1 MFKLIAQDGTQHPIS
16 RQVTTIGREG
26 CDILLLL
33 DEVVSRQHA
42 RIEWQGQSLVIAD
55 LGSTNGTFVN
65 GVQVQSPRTLQ
76 PGDVIQVGETVLTV
90 HAEGK
95 APATRAL
102 SEPSPWQAPSA
113 GDTGVAHQ
121 LTPAPVHQTPPVHSQ
136 PTKDKTLAYVLE
148 ILLLGLGWIYA
159 GETSTGIVI
168 LVGWVVL
175 GLMVGLPVDILTGGL
190 GCLCTVPLAM
200 LAYVFS
206 ITRLSKHMNARPEV
220 FR

>member
-1 MFKLIAQDGTQHPIS
+1 MFKLIAQDGTQYPITHP
-16 RQVTTIGREG
+16 VTTIGREG
-26 CDILLLL
+26 CDILLLQ

-42 RIEWQGQSLVIAD
+42 QLKWQGQSLVVAD

-76 PGDVIQVGETVLTV
+76 PGDVIQVGDTTLTV
-90 HAEGK
+90 RAEGK
-95 APATRAL
+95 SPATRAL
-102 SEPSPWQAPSA
+102 SDLPPWQAPSA
-113 GDTGVAHQ
+113 SVTGVARQ
-121 LTPAPVHQTPPVHSQ
+121 AAPAAVHQTPPAHVQ

-175 GLMVGLPVDILTGGL
+175 GLMVGLPIDILTGGL

-200 LAYVFS
+200 LAYIFS
-206 ITRLSKHMNARPEV
+206 ITRLSKHMNARPDV